1 MQTAS
6 GSQGYS
12 LALSYMNMGLW
23 ETVMSREKE
32 LPQTFQRQTILALN
46 RFGQVVTSSL
56 KLEDVL
62 QRIMEQVTDLL
73 QPEGVGI
80 VMPAEDDSLEF
91 VAISGPGAAQLKGT
105 RMPRDTGVVGHVMRT
120 GEAVWLNPHGSSAP
134 GLSIYR
140 QIESVSE
147 FHSESLLAAPLV
159 AGGRTIGV
167 LEAVHSR
174 PDGLTADDL
183 PVLDAAANWAA
194 IAISNAQLHLQAQTL
209 REEQAALE
217 ERARLAREL
226 HDAVTQSLYS
236 MTVLTGAWRRQIE
249 AGQLDPQLIHI
260 TEIEELVQQALRE
273 VRLLIYELRPSELE
287 EEGLLGALY
296 RRIETV
302 EQRAGV
308 RGRLIVLGR
317 DGQAQPL
324 HANGRA
330 VDFHRLPEGME
341 LALYRI
347 IQEALNNS
355 LKHSGA
361 NEVVVRLQAGEES
374 MTIEVADN
382 GRGFDANTT
391 HRKSGGFGILG
402 LKERVKQ
409 LGGYLSIASSPI
421 TGTTVRISN
430 IPYRLPEG
438 KEIIR

>member
-1 MQTAS
+1 
-6 GSQGYS
+6 
-12 LALSYMNMGLW
+12 
-23 ETVMSREKE
+23 MSREKE

-56 KLEDVL
+56 RLEDVL
-62 QRIMEQVTDLL
+62 QRIMEQVTNLL
-73 QPEGVGI
+73 HPEGVGI
-80 VMPAEDDSLEF
+80 VMPTADNMLEF
-91 VAISGPGAAQLKGT
+91 VAICGPGATQLKGT
-105 RMPRDTGVVGHVMRT
+105 RMPRDSGVVGHVMQT
-120 GEAVWLNPHGSSAP
+120 GEAVWLNPGGSSVP

-174 PDGLTADDL
+174 ADGLTADDL

-194 IAISNAQLHLQAQTL
+194 IAISNAQLHLQAQKL

-249 AGQLDPQLIHI
+249 AGQLAPQLAHI
-260 TEIEELVQQALRE
+260 AEIEELVQQALRE
-273 VRLLIYELRPSELE
+273 VRLLIYELRPTELE

-308 RGRLIVLGR
+308 RARLLVLGP
-317 DGQAQPL
+317 DGRPL

-330 VDFHRLPEGME
+330 VDFQRLPEGME
-341 LALYRI
+341 LSLYRI

-361 NEVVVRLQAGEES
+361 DEVVVRLQAGEES
-374 MTIEVADN
+374 MTIEIADN

-391 HRKSGGFGILG
+391 RRKSGGFGILG

-409 LGGYLSIASSPI
+409 LGGYLSIASSPMA
-421 TGTTVRISN
+421 GTTVRISN